1 MIAFY
6 KTKPKQG
13 DEILM
18 CVPFSPTEDNE
29 QIRLNKTEGFQI
41 VQERAAELGMG
52 TCLTILDSY
61 YPKAILATRKT
72 SL

>member
-6 KTKPKQG
+6 KTKPEQG

-18 CVPFSPTEDNE
+18 CVPFSPTEDSE
-29 QIRLNKTEGFQI
+29 QIKLNKIEGVEI
-41 VQERAAELGMG
+41 AQERATELGMG

-72 SL
+72 IL